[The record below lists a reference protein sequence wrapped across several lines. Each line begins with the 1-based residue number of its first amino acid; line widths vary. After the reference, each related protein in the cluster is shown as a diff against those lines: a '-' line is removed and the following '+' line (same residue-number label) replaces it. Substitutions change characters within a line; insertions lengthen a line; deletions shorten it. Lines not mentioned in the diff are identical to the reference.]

1 MTLNVSEIRCQNL
14 TYQVQSSIL
23 LEEVNSTF
31 NSGDISVILGK
42 NGAGKSTWLSLLSKE
57 LTPSSGQ
64 ILLQDTP
71 LDSCSFAELALQR
84 AVLPQL
90 QNMVFSLKVQQLVK
104 LGAEVQQQPS
114 QADLITQ
121 AAMQVCDIEHL
132 AERDVVTLSGGEQKR
147 VQLARVLAQIWP
159 LEPLRTNQNNAFA
172 GKWLFLDEWTSG
184 LDLHHQQLLASYFKR
199 WAQQGLGV
207 VMVLHDL
214 NLTSQLA
221 DKVKI
226 LKAGKLVSEGDTK
239 EVLTPENIVQTL
251 DFKTISVDIDG
262 VKDPMILPVLQ
273 SEQ

>member
-1 MTLNVSEIRCQNL
+1 MLQMTEIRCQNL
-14 TYQVQSSIL
+14 TYKVQSNLL
-23 LEEVNSTF
+23 LEDINSTF
-31 NSGDISVILGK
+31 NSGEISVILGK

-57 LTPSSGQ
+57 LTASSGQ
-64 ILLQDTP
+64 IFFQDTT

-90 QNMVFSLKVQQLVK
+90 QNMVFSLKVKQLVK

-121 AAMQVCDIEHL
+121 TAMQVCDIEQL

-159 LEPLRTNQNNAFA
+159 IQNLETNQTKPFA
-172 GKWLFLDEWTSG
+172 GKWLFLDEWTSS
-184 LDLHHQQLLASYFKR
+184 LDLHHQQSLAGHFKY
-199 WAQQGLGV
+199 WVQQGLGI

-226 LKAGKLVSEGDTK
+226 LKAGKLVSEGGTK
-239 EVLTPENIVQTL
+239 EVLTPENILQTL
-251 DFKTISVDIDG
+251 DLKTISVDIDG
-262 VKDPMILPVLQ
+262 VTEPMIMPVLK